1 MYKSHFLILV
11 ILTIIFI
18 SPNFLFG
25 QSGKISGTVVDSTT
39 NEPLVGANVII
50 VGTNMGAATDFNGK
64 YFIINVP
71 SGTYSLSASEIGYTK
86 VVQQDVIVN
95 IDRTTNIDFNLR
107 TAIYVERKLSYLQN
121 VHQWK
126 LIELLVNR

>member
-11 ILTIIFI
+11 ILTTIFI

-39 NEPLVGANVII
+39 NKPLVGANVMII
-50 VGTNMGAATDFNGK
+50 GTNMGAATDIDGK

-71 SGTYSLSASEIGYTK
+71 SGI
-86 VVQQDVIVN
+86 
-95 IDRTTNIDFNLR
+95 F
-107 TAIYVERKLSYLQN
+107 
-121 VHQWK
+121 
-126 LIELLVNR
+126 